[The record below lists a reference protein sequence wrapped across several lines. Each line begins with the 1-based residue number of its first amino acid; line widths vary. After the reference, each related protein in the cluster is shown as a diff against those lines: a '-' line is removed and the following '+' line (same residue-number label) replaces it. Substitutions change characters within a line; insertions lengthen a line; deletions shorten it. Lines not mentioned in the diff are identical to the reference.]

1 MAMSA
6 SATHIAAHQAH
17 QAAPQLV
24 NIRPWLCQMLTN
36 GILLEGSQGVPTRLE
51 PVRHQGRRRSSPVEW
66 STLAQM
72 DQCVRVQLTCNL
84 TLSKSVVAQCA
95 SHDACVVS
103 QGTATGCGPKLL
115 PLMRTR

>member
-1 MAMSA
+1 
-6 SATHIAAHQAH
+6 
-17 QAAPQLV
+17 
-24 NIRPWLCQMLTN
+24 
-36 GILLEGSQGVPTRLE
+36 
-51 PVRHQGRRRSSPVEW
+51 
-66 STLAQM
+66 M

-95 SHDACVVS
+95 SHDSCVVS